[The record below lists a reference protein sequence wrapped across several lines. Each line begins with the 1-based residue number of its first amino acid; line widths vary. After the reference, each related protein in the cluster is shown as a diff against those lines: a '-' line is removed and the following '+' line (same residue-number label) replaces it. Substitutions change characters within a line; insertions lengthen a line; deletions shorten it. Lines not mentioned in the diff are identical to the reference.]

1 MEKWTPHC
9 RLSIVKSMIQAGKVR
24 LTGTARGGGKAL
36 GFEPAEILDVVMALT
51 LNDFYKSMTTHS
63 DRKVWQDVYRPTTKA
78 GKVYLKLMVV
88 DDVLI
93 VSFKEL

>member
-9 RLSIVKSMIQAGKVR
+9 RLSIVKELVQNGKIRTTKTALEGAAALSMDFDGVV
-24 LTGTARGGGKAL
+24 
-36 GFEPAEILDVVMALT
+36 EVVMALT
-51 LNDFYKSMTTHS
+51 SDDFYKSMTTYDDHTL
-63 DRKVWQDVYRPTTKA
+63 WHDVYRPSTPS
-78 GKVYLKLMVV
+78 GEVYLKLMVV